1 MTTES
6 AKYLSTLHE
15 QIDRYFNFS
24 EVKTLCFNL
33 GVDYENIPGDIRSA
47 FIRNLI
53 ISLAKR
59 DRLQELVDLARR
71 ERPRVNWQDVPPN
84 FELPPSMAQENIQ
97 QVVNYHVYGDYVGG
111 DKIGGD
117 KIGGDKITV
126 GHIENAQGVAIGGGA
141 SAQVRQEAPRPAE
154 RPSPTPVSATTMTP
168 AVQQAAERV
177 SRYLQM
183 ASDGQKAA
191 AGELAASLNLI
202 LAQAGQKP
210 ADPLHLK
217 LLCLGQ
223 MQLARQLAADLP
235 GIEQVVEGFTTAVQE
250 QLQ

>member
-6 AKYLSTLHE
+6 AQYLSTLHK
-15 QIDRYFNFS
+15 QVDRYFSFS

-59 DRLQELVDLARR
+59 ERLPELINLLRQ
-71 ERPRVNWQDVPPN
+71 ERPRVAWQDVPSD
-84 FELPPSMAQENIQ
+84 FELPPSMAQENIR

-117 KIGGDKITV
+117 KVGGDKITL
-126 GHIENAQGVAIGGGA
+126 GDIENAQGVAIGGGA
-141 SAQVRQEAPRPAE
+141 SAHVRQEESRPAE
-154 RPSPTPVSATTMTP
+154 RPSPTPASPTSMTP
-168 AVQQAAERV
+168 AVQQAMDRV
-177 SRYLQM
+177 NRYLQM
-183 ASDGQKAA
+183 APDKQKAEA
-191 AGELAASLNLI
+191 DELAASLNLV
-202 LAQAGQKP
+202 LDLTAQKP
-210 ADPLHLK
+210 ADRLHLK

-223 MQLARQLAADLP
+223 MQLARQLAADIP
-235 GIEQVVEGFTTAVQE
+235 GIEQVVEGFGTAVQ
-250 QLQ
+250 QQN

>member
-6 AKYLSTLHE
+6 AQYLSTLHK

-59 DRLQELVDLARR
+59 ERLPELINLLRR
-71 ERPRVNWQDVPPN
+71 ERPRVAWQDVPAD
-84 FELPPSMAQENIQ
+84 FELPPSMAQENIR

-111 DKIGGD
+111 DR
-117 KIGGDKITV
+117 ITV
-126 GHIENAQGVAIGGGA
+126 GNIENAQGVAIGGGA
-141 SAQVRQEAPRPAE
+141 SVTMRQEAPSSPATSS
-154 RPSPTPVSATTMTP
+154 PSGVDAI
-168 AVQQAAERV
+168 QRAAERV
-177 SRYLQM
+177 NRYLQM
-183 ASDGQKAA
+183 ASDEQKAA
-191 AGELAASLNLI
+191 ADELTGGLNLI
-202 LAQAGQKP
+202 LTLAAQTP
-210 ADPLHLK
+210 TDSLHLK

-235 GIEQVVEGFTTAVQE
+235 GIEQVVEGFVTAVRE
-250 QLQ
+250 QSG